1 MPARRFSSPECDA
14 PIRLSPD
21 RPAGK
26 KVRCPECDAL
36 VRPPADD
43 DDAAPAPA
51 AKRSSRRDDDD
62 RPRRSKAGGKKK
74 AQKSNAP
81 LIIVGSVILTLLV
94 VGGVVGAVLLTK
106 DKQNQ
111 EPVLADNGP
120 KGGPPAKAPA
130 FPSAGAPKAP
140 PRPSGPV
147 TVGLDVGNEAPE
159 IEAED
164 LDGEVFKLSDYRGK
178 VVLLDF
184 WGNW

>member
-1 MPARRFSSPECDA
+1 MPARRFPCPECDA

-43 DDAAPAPA
+43 ADADAAPVR
-51 AKRSSRRDDDD
+51 RSSRRDDDD
-62 RPRRSKAGGKKK
+62 RPRRSKSHGKKK
-74 AQKSNAP
+74 AKSNNAA
-81 LIIVGSVILTLLV
+81 LIAIPIVALVLLA
-94 VGGVVGAVLLTK
+94 VGGGILAYSQMSKK
-106 DKQNQ
+106 DKPTEAVAAAKNLPA
-111 EPVLADNGP
+111 EKP
-120 KGGPPAKAPA
+120 KVTMPPK
-130 FPSAGAPKAP
+130 PK
-140 PRPSGPV
+140 GPV
-147 TVGLDVGNEAPE
+147 TVGLNVGNEAPE

-164 LDGEVFKLSDYRGK
+164 LDGETFKLSDYRGK